1 MEEWC
6 NKKIKEICIVGRGR
20 VINQNEIKEKPGI
33 YPVYSSQSQN
43 KGEMGKIDSYDF
55 NGEYV
60 TWTTDGAYAGTVFY
74 RNGKFNCTNVCG
86 TLKAKDEDSLNMNF
100 LAYLLSTNAKKH
112 VSYLGNPK
120 LMNGVMSEIDLVL
133 PRLRFEQSKIAEI
146 LTKADEAISN
156 TETLILKYQRIKIGL
171 LQDLLTMGIDEKG
184 NIRSKKTHKF
194 VVKNGIEV
202 PKEWDVEL
210 LDNIVS
216 EVLDFKANGSFET
229 LTENVK
235 YYYEQNY
242 ARLIRLTDLRNGLK
256 NEGVYIDQKG
266 FQFLKKTRLVE
277 GDILIACVGEY
288 TGFVCQMPKI
298 PYQSTI
304 APNMFV
310 VRFKSNIINSFA
322 ARYMTSSQFQNQVS
336 IVSTSSAT
344 KLLNNPNLRSLK
356 LVIPN
361 KEEQILIANRIDSV
375 DLVINDYTESLKKLN
390 TIKTGL
396 MQDLL
401 SGKVRVK
408 INEEVRT

>member
-1 MEEWC
+1 M
-6 NKKIKEICIVGRGR
+6 
-20 VINQNEIKEKPGI
+20 QDLFA
-33 YPVYSSQSQN
+33 
-43 KGEMGKIDSYDF
+43 KGIDS
-55 NGEYV
+55 NG
-60 TWTTDGAYAGTVFY
+60 
-74 RNGKFNCTNVCG
+74 
-86 TLKAKDEDSLNMNF
+86 
-100 LAYLLSTNAKKH
+100 
-112 VSYLGNPK
+112 
-120 LMNGVMSEIDLVL
+120 I
-133 PRLRFEQSKIAEI
+133 
-146 LTKADEAISN
+146 
-156 TETLILKYQRIKIGL
+156 
-171 LQDLLTMGIDEKG
+171 
-184 NIRSKKTHKF
+184 IRSKETHKF
-194 VVKNGIEV
+194 VVKKGIEV
-202 PKEWDVEL
+202 PEEWDVEE

-242 ARLIRLTDLRNGLK
+242 ARLIRLTDLRHGLK

-298 PYQSTI
+298 PYQATI

-310 VRFKSNIINSFA
+310 VRFKSDIVNSFA
-322 ARYMTSSQFQNQVS
+322 AKYMASKQFQNQIS

-361 KEEQILIANRIDSV
+361 KEEQILISDRIDAT
-375 DLVINDYTESLKKLN
+375 DQVINDYIESLKKLN

-401 SGKVRVK
+401 SGKVRVNVK
-408 INEEVRT
+408 KQEKTNVV